1 MSTSKIKFLDTY
13 LPILTPNHSLEQMK
27 LFESEEYKEGLNR
40 RLLNGEVLNP
50 SVFGAKTYVGKS
62 GRSTGK
68 TTNTEFVIGKF
79 ISEGAGDIWYCRS
92 EDGDIGKSIF
102 SSMQATLRIM
112 GFTLSRKD
120 NKADFRVCGSPYQ
133 ITHNRTGNVIQFFPL
148 NKDINRTKGFYPPS
162 GKLQMVVVE
171 EANEVDEGKYITAL
185 ETTANKYI
193 NSSSKFVYN
202 LNPPETRQHWS
213 VKYFDDKVKSGA
225 TLLYTTWEH
234 LAEHN
239 LLSAAMIV
247 EILKMK
253 RDNPLFYRYWYLGEI
268 VNMSGLVFPQFD
280 RNKHVV
286 TGIDCN
292 RVAGITSRYF
302 VAGDA
307 ANKNDPTCF
316 GLWCELKKGNS
327 VGALMCVDAMY
338 YDPRIHGQLD
348 DIELAQKVC
357 DWFDKA
363 MAKYKLNYHIGYGT
377 VDNAN
382 WNLMRMLQRSRS
394 LGHLHWSAATNKSI
408 MRDVNRVRVLLREG
422 MLLFHDAPDNQVR
435 EIIREFESFVYDEKT
450 GEIKKNQDDHG
461 IDMTKYATYLV
472 YSDTKQFF

>member
-1 MSTSKIKFLDTY
+1 MSKSKIKFLDTY
-13 LPILTPNHSLEQMK
+13 LPILEANHSAEQTR
-27 LFESEEYKEGLNR
+27 LFEDEEYKKELNE
-40 RLLNGEVLNP
+40 RLLNGEIVDP
-50 SVFGAKTYVGKS
+50 SAFGAKTYIGKS

-68 TTNTEFVIGKF
+68 TTNTEFVIGKM
-79 ISEGAGDIWYCRS
+79 ITEGDGDIWYCRS
-92 EDGDIGKSIF
+92 EEGDIGKSIF
-102 SSMQATLRIM
+102 SSMVATLRIM
-112 GFTLSRKD
+112 GFTLSK
-120 NKADFRVCGSPYQ
+120 NKRSDFRVCQSPYQ

-171 EANEVDEGKYITAL
+171 EANEVDDGKYITAL

-213 VKYFDDKVKSGA
+213 VKYFDDKIKYGA

-234 LAEHN
+234 LARNN
-239 LLSAAMIV
+239 LLSAAMIA

-253 RDNPLFYRYWYLGEI
+253 RNNPLFYRYWYLGEI
-268 VNMSGLVFPQFD
+268 VNMSGLVFPQFEREKHVITAID
-280 RNKHVV
+280 RNK
-286 TGIDCN
+286 
-292 RVAGITSRYF
+292 VANITSRYF

-316 GLWCELKKGNS
+316 GLWCELKYGSS
-327 VGALMCVDAMY
+327 VGALLCVDAMY
-338 YDPRIHGQLD
+338 YDPRKHGQLD
-348 DIELAQKVC
+348 DVELAQKVC
-357 DWFDKA
+357 DWFNA
-363 MAKYKLNYHIGYGT
+363 AIAKYKLQCHKGYGT

-382 WNLMRMLQRSRS
+382 WNLMRMLQRSDA
-394 LGHLHWSAATNKSI
+394 LGHIQWQAATNKSI
-408 MRDVNRVRVLLREG
+408 MRDINRVRVLLREG
-422 MLLFHDAPDNQVR
+422 MLLFHEAADNQVG

-461 IDMTKYATYLV
+461 IDMTKYATFFV
-472 YSDTKQFF
+472 YRDTKQFF